1 MSLLIEA
8 EKLRRKLAKLEQKR
22 LEATQAL
29 NDKFAQKRAMLIT
42 EAGPNVV
49 VLLESADNLSEAA
62 E

>member
-1 MSLLIEA
+1 MSILIEA
-8 EKLRRKLAKLEQKR
+8 EKLRRKLAKLEAKR
-22 LEATQAL
+22 LDATQAL
-29 NDKFAQKRAMLIT
+29 NDKFAQRRAMLLT